1 MKFSVQ
7 VLAIAA
13 TVFSMN
19 AVPQAIE
26 PAHGTGLHS
35 RHVVPEATVA
45 ALEPAAPQAPQG
57 AAWPL
62 ALGFLVIVVMRRIR
76 S

>member
-13 TVFSMN
+13 TVLSLN
-19 AVPQAIE
+19 AVPQTIE
-26 PAHGTGLHS
+26 PARGASLSAHS
-35 RHVVPEATVA
+35 M
-45 ALEPAAPQAPQG
+45 PAATATDPAAPLGPQAPQG

-62 ALGFLVIVVMRRIR
+62 ALGFLALVVMRRIR
-76 S
+76 P

>member
-13 TVFSMN
+13 TVLSLN
-19 AVPQAIE
+19 AVPQTIE
-26 PAHGTGLHS
+26 PASAAMHS
-35 RHVVPEATVA
+35 PSVPAVSASDPTA
-45 ALEPAAPQAPQG
+45 PLRPQAPEG

-62 ALGFLVIVVMRRIR
+62 ALGFLALVVMRRIR
-76 S
+76 P